1 MAMVVGVGF
10 EPTYAT
16 RADLQSAAFNHS
28 ATPPDCHFY
37 RTLFACK
44 TAAILRDKKAQLICQ
59 QRSRLMTPKSA
70 KKQHSAKNPHRNR
83 QKPIPNRG
91 DVNVGG
97 GRHNANKR
105 PSHHGQ
111 TATATGK
118 TAPKPPQNGYFIWG
132 RHAVF
137 AALANPDR
145 RIQQLYVAADSADAL
160 ATEIGHLDPQRQND
174 IPTPQMIERARLDG
188 IGGAGEK
195 TVHQGMAAAVWPL
208 DPPHLDDFLA
218 GLAASQDITATPDSA
233 SPVRLL
239 LLDQLSDPR
248 NVGAIMRSARA
259 FGVAGLITTF
269 RNAAEE
275 NGVLART
282 ASGALD
288 HIPLIRVVNLARAI
302 EQLQDNGFLVA
313 GLAGEG
319 DVEVSALAA
328 HQRLAIM
335 LGAEGSGLRRLS
347 RDHCDMLVRININDD
362 AESLNVSNAA
372 AIALYAASLY

>member
-1 MAMVVGVGF
+1 
-10 EPTYAT
+10 
-16 RADLQSAAFNHS
+16 
-28 ATPPDCHFY
+28 
-37 RTLFACK
+37 
-44 TAAILRDKKAQLICQ
+44 
-59 QRSRLMTPKSA
+59 
-70 KKQHSAKNPHRNR
+70 
-83 QKPIPNRG
+83 
-91 DVNVGG
+91 
-97 GRHNANKR
+97 
-105 PSHHGQ
+105 
-111 TATATGK
+111 
-118 TAPKPPQNGYFIWG
+118 
-132 RHAVF
+132 
-137 AALANPDR
+137 
-145 RIQQLYVAADSADAL
+145 
-160 ATEIGHLDPQRQND
+160 
-174 IPTPQMIERARLDG
+174 
-188 IGGAGEK
+188 
-195 TVHQGMAAAVWPL
+195 MAAAVWPL

-218 GLAASQDITATPDSA
+218 ELAAKQGITAIPDSA
-233 SPVRLL
+233 SPVRVL

-313 GLAGEG
+313 GLAGDG

-328 HQRLAIM
+328 HQRLVIM

-347 RDHCDMLVRININDD
+347 RDRCDMLVRININDD

>member
-1 MAMVVGVGF
+1 MA
-10 EPTYAT
+10 
-16 RADLQSAAFNHS
+16 
-28 ATPPDCHFY
+28 
-37 RTLFACK
+37 
-44 TAAILRDKKAQLICQ
+44 
-59 QRSRLMTPKSA
+59 PKSA

-83 QKPIPNRG
+83 QKPNANRG
-91 DVNVGG
+91 AAADPN
-97 GRHNANKR
+97 GRHNPAKR
-105 PSHHGQ
+105 PAQSGNMGHAG
-111 TATATGK
+111 GK

-145 RIQQLYVAADSADAL
+145 RIQQLYITNDSNDAL
-160 ATEIGHLDPQRQND
+160 TAVITDLQEQRQAEL
-174 IPTPQMIERARLDG
+174 PTPQLIDRSRLDH
-188 IGGAGEK
+188 IGDAGEK
-195 TVHQGMAAAVWPL
+195 AVHQGIAAAVWPL

-218 GLAASQDITATPDSA
+218 DLAIHLGPDNDQEHA
-233 SPVRLL
+233 EPVRLL

-259 FGVAGLITTF
+259 FGVAALITTF

-288 HIPLIRVVNLARAI
+288 HVPLIRVVNLARAI
-302 EQLQDNGFLVA
+302 EQLQDHGFLVA

-319 DVEVSALAA
+319 DVEVSALGT

-347 RDHCDMLVRININDD
+347 RDHCDMLVRINISED

-372 AIALYAASLY
+372 AIALYAASLYKPDANK